1 VSFLVDVDLDY
12 IASSVANLSGI
23 PTRVYLDGQPV
34 RLYSMAALPVDP
46 IALHRDE
53 IFAVKAHVGY
63 FITPHFNYYG
73 VINFPGG
80 RLVVGPSRQVPHGEQ
95 ELRELAFRLSV
106 PKEQTDAFNQGMQSI
121 VRMPL
126 MSMMQMM
133 CTINYILNDEKLSL
147 TDITIYESQQQALKR
162 RRARSDTETDSTAGQ
177 PQHSPLHVEE
187 TLRSI
192 IRTGDTETL
201 QRWLRAAPAVR
212 AGTVAPDQLRQVK
225 NIFVVTATI
234 ASRAAIEGGML
245 AEDALSLSD
254 AYIQEAELLGDI
266 GRITNLQYH
275 MIREY
280 TEAVERLRKGTGGS
294 RLAIAVANYV
304 KHHLSEPIT
313 AEAIAKELYM
323 GRSYFS
329 TKFKAEAGLS
339 VTDFVLIQKVEEAR
353 RLLNYT
359 DKSISEIASYL
370 GFSSQSHFTR
380 VFRNYTGQTPKEF
393 RK

>member
-1 VSFLVDVDLDY
+1 MDVDLDY
-12 IASSVANLSGI
+12 IAVSVANLSGI
-23 PTRVYLDGQPV
+23 PVRVYRGEQLV
-34 RLYSMAALPVDP
+34 IRHSMAELPVDP
-46 IALHRDE
+46 IALHREE

-63 FITPHFNYYG
+63 YITPHFNYYG

-80 RLVVGPSRQVPHGEQ
+80 RLVVGPSRQVPHSEQ

-106 PKEQTDAFNQGMQSI
+106 PKEQSAAFNRGMQSI

-162 RRARSDTETDSTAGQ
+162 RRARSDTEADSTAGQ

-192 IRTGDTETL
+192 IRTGDTEAL

-254 AYIQEAELLGDI
+254 SYIQEAELLGDI

-329 TKFKAEAGLS
+329 TKFKEEAGLS

-380 VFRNYTGQTPKEF
+380 VFRNYTDQTPKEY